1 MTAVICIDQMS
12 AYRRVMT
19 ARDDI
24 QRLAAMLERPGDDH
38 LARIEGAQHTIA
50 GALGSGESARQL
62 GVFAE
67 RIADLTTDE
76 LGELHDE
83 TFTTAALAEVPRLA
97 SRLASRRTTC
107 AEARASLNALAP
119 ALDRLEADRN
129 PFAYVVRALC
139 CALLARASH
148 PGKDRVS
155 RCDPQ

>member
-67 RIADLTTDE
+67 RIADLT
-76 LGELHDE
+76 
-83 TFTTAALAEVPRLA
+83 
-97 SRLASRRTTC
+97 SRRTTC

-148 PGKDRVS
+148 PGKDGVS